1 MYSIIYVIGMTL
13 DLFFIIQR
21 YCVYT
26 VITNYLL
33 SIIQICKQSGLG
45 IEVEV
50 KQTTGKNHGAPM
62 MNVF

>member
-1 MYSIIYVIGMTL
+1 MVFHYSKVLRVHCDY
-13 DLFFIIQR
+13 
-21 YCVYT
+21 
-26 VITNYLL
+26 YLL